1 MTVSPEGMS
10 RTTLKIFRRY
20 ERTLAALPTTP
31 RAKKPKVVARLKHLK
46 RELKG
51 RDVTVQ

>member
-1 MTVSPEGMS
+1 MTVSTEGMS

-20 ERTLAALPTTP
+20 EQTRQALATVP
-31 RAKKPKVVARLKHLK
+31 RAKKPVVDLRLRNLK